1 MWRKTKESFG
11 HIDTARDQDFQER
24 QIGKG
29 KGSLLSSSKN
39 APQQINRC
47 DSILKLR
54 RLQHYQG

>member
-39 APQQINRC
+39 APQ
-47 DSILKLR
+47 
-54 RLQHYQG
+54 